1 MGFFSD
7 KWIVEFEF
15 SNGIL
20 SSNKKGTIAVEASSE
35 YSAKDKAKAVLKA
48 QYSYVKILSA
58 HKSGG
63 KSEERNATHS
73 HKVTISESPKNETY
87 RAPRRELTSEE
98 RENLLEEI
106 RQREE
111 QKKQREKLN
120 VVEHKKKALKK
131 AHIFHIRVVITSSI
145 ISLIAFLIGFIPYW
159 YNLIA
164 KTATEKTLQEWIELG
179 HSESDKYGQELVA
192 DIAKYD
198 SQAASII
205 WLPFVILGVGIIV
218 TVILFFLAKKRAPSK
233 IEKAEKEL
241 KEATDEYESIYGKI

>member
-1 MGFFSD
+1 MGLFDS

-20 SSNKKGTIAVEASSE
+20 SSNKKGSIVVEASSE

-63 KSEERNATHS
+63 KSEKRNTTYS
-73 HKVTISESPKNETY
+73 PKVTISESPKNETY
-87 RAPRRELTSEE
+87 RAPQRELTSEE
-98 RENLLEEI
+98 RESLLEEI
-106 RQREE
+106 RQRDELE
-111 QKKQREKLN
+111 KQRKILN
-120 VVEHKKKALKK
+120 VVERKKKALKK
-131 AHIFHIRVVITSSI
+131 AYVFHIRVAITSGI
-145 ISLIAFLIGFIPYW
+145 ISLIAFLVGFIPYW

-164 KTATEKTLQEWIELG
+164 KAASEKTLQEWIELG
-179 HSESDKYGQELVA
+179 HKETDSYGQELVA

-205 WLPFVILGVGIIV
+205 WLPFVILGIGIIV
-218 TVILFFLAKKRAPSK
+218 TIFLFFLAKKKVPSK

-241 KEATDEYESIYGKI
+241 KEATDEYESTYGKI